1 MSFPAVSPS
10 ISNSE
15 VIGITKNVLIN
26 SHWAWAVVRK
36 DTLLAVFVSNL
47 DAWEFY
53 DAVFLGR
60 YEYSVVKV
68 NEDGTYQ
75 EPA

>member
-15 VIGITKNVLIN
+15 VTPIIKGVFVDK
-26 SHWAWAVVRK
+26 HWRWAIVRK
-36 DTLLAVFVSNL
+36 NMLVALFIIRE
-47 DAWEFY
+47 DAE
-53 DAVFLGR
+53 DFLSLCGLIK
-60 YEYSVVKV
+60 YGYSVVKV
-68 NEDGTYQ
+68 EADATYQ

>member
-15 VIGITKNVLIN
+15 VTPIIKG
-26 SHWAWAVVRK
+26 
-36 DTLLAVFVSNL
+36 VFVDNHWRWAIVKKNML
-47 DAWEFY
+47 IALFIVREDATDFMSDCGLTKY
-53 DAVFLGR
+53 G
-60 YEYSVVKV
+60 YSVVKV
-68 NEDGTYQ
+68 NKDGTYQ

>member
-1 MSFPAVSPS
+1 MSFPVVSPS

-15 VIGITKNVLIN
+15 SKPIIKNAFIYNHWRWAIVSKNMLIALFIIREDATDFMSDCGLTK
-26 SHWAWAVVRK
+26 
-36 DTLLAVFVSNL
+36 
-47 DAWEFY
+47 Y
-53 DAVFLGR
+53 G
-60 YEYSVVKV
+60 YSVVKV